1 MTTFEDSWDHV
12 PRNLALIRASVREA
26 AERADRDPAGVEL
39 VAVSKT
45 VPSAGLRAAI
55 AADQRLFG
63 ENRVQEAIP
72 KIEALSPEGGQFHLV
87 GHLQTN
93 KARHASLFDMV
104 ESIDS
109 VRVAT
114 TVSRRLEETLPVLLE
129 VNMAGEENKSG
140 FAADE
145 VKAALAEIRAL
156 PHLDVRGL
164 MTIAPLVV
172 DPEEARPHF
181 RGLRQLGETLGLAAL
196 SMGMTNDY
204 RVAIE
209 EGATIVRIGRAIF
222 GDR

>member
-12 PRNLALIRASVREA
+12 PRNLALIGASIREA

-93 KARHASLFDMV
+93 KARHAPLFDMV

-114 TVSRRLEETLPVLLE
+114 AVSRRLAERLPVLLE

-140 FAADE
+140 FAADD
-145 VKAALAEIRAL
+145 VKSALAEIRAL

-172 DPEEARPHF
+172 DPEEARPYF

>member
-1 MTTFEDSWDHV
+1 
-12 PRNLALIRASVREA
+12 
-26 AERADRDPAGVEL
+26 
-39 VAVSKT
+39 
-45 VPSAGLRAAI
+45 
-55 AADQRLFG
+55 
-63 ENRVQEAIP
+63 
-72 KIEALSPEGGQFHLV
+72 
-87 GHLQTN
+87 
-93 KARHASLFDMV
+93 
-104 ESIDS
+104 
-109 VRVAT
+109 
-114 TVSRRLEETLPVLLE
+114 
-129 VNMAGEENKSG
+129 MAGEENKSG

-156 PHLDVRGL
+156 PHLDERGL
-164 MTIAPLVV
+164 MTIVPLVV

>member
-1 MTTFEDSWDHV
+1 
-12 PRNLALIRASVREA
+12 
-26 AERADRDPAGVEL
+26 
-39 VAVSKT
+39 
-45 VPSAGLRAAI
+45 
-55 AADQRLFG
+55 Q
-63 ENRVQEAIP
+63 
-72 KIEALSPEGGQFHLV
+72 
-87 GHLQTN
+87 
-93 KARHASLFDMV
+93 LFDMV

-109 VRVAT
+109 VRVAAA
-114 TVSRRLEETLPVLLE
+114 VSRRLEEPLPVLLE
-129 VNMAGEENKSG
+129 VNLAGEESKSG
-140 FAADE
+140 FAPDE
-145 VKAALAEIRAL
+145 VAAALAEIRAL
-156 PHLDVRGL
+156 PQLDVRGL